1 MATICLTLNPLK
13 TQAFPSHMNNWCEQ
27 DGKTW
32 LPVPYDD
39 QTIDHSEGGD
49 PNESIQQGSD
59 LLDTMITDNIT
70 GNTVW
75 VIGHSK
81 GCQVI
86 GRWLIKYGAASGHST
101 NDLKFVCSGN
111 PVNSLT
117 PDGAQPSQKYKML
130 ATSQGGFSMIDIGRE
145 NDGWA
150 RWKDTGGNIF
160 TLFSNITGMCNS
172 HASATYSGTSLNS
185 VGVPTAYQTT
195 SSSGTTTYYT
205 VD

>member
-32 LPVPYDD
+32 IPVPYDD

-111 PVNSLT
+111 PVCSLSPGG
-117 PDGAQPSQKYKML
+117 PDPAQQYLML
-130 ATSQGGFSMIDIGRE
+130 PTSQGGFSVIDIARE
-145 NDGWA
+145 RDGWA
-150 RWKDTGGNIF
+150 RWEEPNGNLFI
-160 TLFSNITGMCNS
+160 TLRNWSGRCNY
-172 HASATYSGTSLNS
+172 HPSAKYGDVHLNS
-185 VGVPTAYQTT
+185 VGVPTAYQST
-195 SSSGTTTYYT
+195 STVGTTTYYT